1 MRCKY
6 YAHKKVPNNFD
17 EKPDLFKSVEK
28 RFVEIRLRSFLALKG
43 VSFEGSFKTEEDKP
57 LARVLVSEVSSSS
70 LVDAKNC
77 EELG

>member
-17 EKPDLFKSVEK
+17 GKPDLFKSDEK
-28 RFVEIRLRSFLALKG
+28 RFVEIRLRSFLSLKG
-43 VSFEGSFKTEEDKP
+43 VSFAGNFNTKEDKP
-57 LARVLVSEVSSSS
+57 LAKVLVCEESSEVV
-70 LVDAKNC
+70 VD